1 MIFVITMTATT
12 TMMFKT
18 TLIIMTR
25 TTTMMSMT
33 MIMMAITLLKFV
45 FFLQFSSTNSNIIDG
60 YLFKPRLEER

>member
-45 FFLQFSSTNSNIIDG
+45 FLQFSSTNSNIIDG